1 MCDNMVE
8 NGTQNRKMMLQVIET
23 FQQKGAVN
31 PERALTLEELGLP
44 SGFEV
49 KRGPPWLLGLLVEV
63 DGKYYLSEERLK
75 KIRKHLGNSRHR
87 RFRRLLRHTASVPK
101 GFLRHYVLNLLREK
115 PMSGSELMEEIEK
128 ETEGRWKPSPGSLY
142 PLLAWLRDR
151 GYTEALPRGTGG
163 MKRYKLTEQGE
174 HFFEEQAEFG
184 GRLQKKLEFLTPWVF
199 GGFGISPHSER
210 MREIREP
217 LKQFM
222 KAFHNLRMT
231 LRENLT
237 EENLKAV
244 EDLLNETTKKIEK
257 LREGFT
263 KE

>member
-1 MCDNMVE
+1 MVDGE
-8 NGTQNRKMMLQVIET
+8 VQNRKPLLQVIEA
-23 FQQKGAVN
+23 FKQKGAVS
-31 PERALTLEELGLP
+31 PERALTLEELDLP
-44 SGFEV
+44 PGFEV
-49 KRGPPWLLGLLVEV
+49 KRSPPWFLGVLVEV

-75 KIRKHLGNSRHR
+75 KVRKRLGNSRHR

-115 PMSGSELMEEIEK
+115 SMSGSELMDEIEE
-128 ETEGRWKPSPGSLY
+128 ETGGRWKPSPGSLY
-142 PLLAWLRDR
+142 PLLAWFRDR
-151 GYTEALPRGTGG
+151 GYTEALPREADG

-174 HFFEEQAEFG
+174 QFFEEQTEFG

-199 GGFGISPHSER
+199 GGFGMGLHSER

-217 LKQFM
+217 LIRFT
-222 KAFHNLRMT
+222 KAFHDLRRM
-231 LRENLT
+231 LRENMT
-237 EENLKAV
+237 EENVKAV
-244 EDLLNETTKKIEK
+244 EDLLRETTEKIEE

>member
-1 MCDNMVE
+1 MVDDWI
-8 NGTQNRKMMLQVIET
+8 QNRKTLLQAIEA

-44 SGFEV
+44 PDFEV
-49 KRGPPWLLGLLVEV
+49 KRGPPWLLGLFVEV

-75 KIRKHLGNSRHR
+75 KVRKHLGNSRHR

-115 PMSGSELMEEIEK
+115 PMSGSELMDEIEE
-128 ETEGRWKPSPGSLY
+128 ETGGRWKPSPGSLY
-142 PLLAWLRDR
+142 PLLAWFRDR
-151 GYTEALPRGTGG
+151 GYTE
-163 MKRYKLTEQGE
+163 
-174 HFFEEQAEFG
+174 AEFG

-199 GGFGISPHSER
+199 GGFGVGPHSER

-217 LKQFM
+217 LRQFM
-222 KAFHNLRMT
+222 KEFHNLRMT

-244 EDLLNETTKKIEK
+244 EDLLSETTEKLEK